1 MKFYFEKRVST
12 GFVIALSILIGL
24 GIYSYFNNRRLVEI
38 SSLVAHTNE
47 VLYHTERVLATV
59 IDLETSQRGYAI
71 TGDEIFL
78 DPYYIASDTIKGHL
92 QELHLL
98 TLDNKNQQQRNAR
111 LNLLIDREL
120 SYTDRVIQARKI
132 SFENAREI
140 IASLEG
146 KNIADTIRMIL
157 DDIRTEEQRLLKARQ
172 LARNESVYE
181 FNRAFVTLIGITGL
195 ILVSVFF
202 AININ
207 LKKRTDAE
215 RDLQRSMKEVR
226 DLYNQAPIG
235 YHSID
240 ENGQFVDMNRTLLLW
255 LQYDLN
261 EIIGKPFTSIIS
273 PDDMEVFKSNF
284 PKFKMNGFIEN
295 LEYDFIRKDGTT
307 FPIILNATAIKNEK
321 GEYVRSRSTVFNNT
335 ERKQAELK
343 TKQLNKELEAFTYSV
358 SHDLRAP
365 LRSVNGYARIL
376 EEDYKTKLDDE
387 GNRLMRTIIRNA
399 TMMGQLID
407 DLLEFSRMG
416 RIDLAKSF
424 INMDNLM
431 HSIVQDMHVN
441 NVKIEVHALAPA
453 PADLN
458 MIRQVWINLITNAIK
473 YSSKNPA
480 PEVIISSSVIQK
492 GEIIYCIQ
500 DNGVG
505 FDMKYVNKLFGVFQ
519 RLHKSDDFEGT
530 GVGLA
535 LVHRIVTKHGGKVWA
550 EAEVNKGATFY
561 FSLPIPE

>member
-1 MKFYFEKRVST
+1 MKFYFEKRVIT

-59 IDLETSQRGYAI
+59 IDLETSQRGYAV
-71 TGDEIFL
+71 TGDELFL
-78 DPYYIASDTIKGHL
+78 DPYHIASDTIKSHL
-92 QELHLL
+92 RELQVL
-98 TLDNKNQQQRNAR
+98 TADNKNQQQRNAE
-111 LNLLIDREL
+111 LNQLIDREL
-120 SYTDRVIQARKI
+120 AYTDRVIEARKTG
-132 SFENAREI
+132 FEPAREI

-146 KNIADTIRMIL
+146 KGIADTIRMIL
-157 DDIRTEEQRLLKARQ
+157 DEITTEEKQLLKARQ
-172 LARNESVYE
+172 AARDESIYD
-181 FNRAFVTLIGITGL
+181 FNRALVTLISITGL
-195 ILVSVFF
+195 ILISVFF

-215 RDLQRSMKEVR
+215 RDLERSAREVH

-240 ENGQFVDMNRTLLLW
+240 PEGRFIDMNRTLLSW
-255 LQYDLN
+255 LQYDLH
-261 EIIGKPFTSIIS
+261 EIIGKHFTSIIS
-273 PDDMEVFKSNF
+273 PEDLEVFKAVF
-284 PKFKMNGFIEN
+284 PRFKMNGVVEN
-295 LEYDFIRKDGTT
+295 LEYDFVRKDGTR
-307 FPIILNATAIKNEK
+307 FPIILNAIAIKNEN

-343 TKQLNKELEAFTYSV
+343 TIQLNKELEAFTYSV

-376 EEDYKTKLDDE
+376 EEDYKTSLDAE
-387 GNRLMRTIIRNA
+387 GNRLIHTIIRNA

-416 RIDLAKSF
+416 RIDLVKSF
-424 INMDNLM
+424 INMDNLV

-441 NVKIEVHALAPA
+441 NVKIEIHALASA

-458 MIRQVWINLITNAIK
+458 MIRQVWVNLIANAIK

-480 PEVIISSSVIQK
+480 PEIIISSSVIQK

-505 FDMKYVNKLFGVFQ
+505 FDMKYANKLFGVFQ

-535 LVHRIVTKHGGKVWA
+535 LVHRIITKHGGKVWA